1 MFQVVGVKCYLC
13 QCLGTQV
20 FPIPPLTDHCKI
32 GLQHC
37 HALASNTRRPA
48 RALLVE
54 MLQHLWASG
63 SSQTLDYKACKF
75 IPSASKECQQKK
87 SIIYRST
94 GLIQVICE
102 RVVVLVV
109 CDQPLESSVHHCTYD
124 TEVPMA
130 LVAPLLPDNN
140 DIQFRGKAG
149 QTLNKGG
156 HILGEVGNI
165 PTVTI
170 LSLGQSVD

>member
-75 IPSASKECQQKK
+75 IPAASKECQQKK
-87 SIIYRST
+87 SIILQKYGVDTSYLRESGST
-94 GLIQVICE
+94 GC
-102 RVVVLVV
+102 
-109 CDQPLESSVHHCTYD
+109 PLESSVHHCTSD
-124 TEVPMA
+124 MEVPMA
-130 LVAPLLPDNN
+130 LLLPDNN
-140 DIQFRGKAG
+140 DIQFRAKAG

-156 HILGEVGNI
+156 RILGEVGNI

>member
-1 MFQVVGVKCYLC
+1 MQNLFQQLQRSVNRRK
-13 QCLGTQV
+13 V
-20 FPIPPLTDHCKI
+20 F
-32 GLQHC
+32 
-37 HALASNTRRPA
+37 
-48 RALLVE
+48 
-54 MLQHLWASG
+54 
-63 SSQTLDYKACKF
+63 
-75 IPSASKECQQKK
+75 
-87 SIIYRST
+87 YRST

-109 CDQPLESSVHHCTYD
+109 CDQPLESSVHYCTSD

-130 LVAPLLPDNN
+130 LVGPLLPDNN

-149 QTLNKGG
+149 QTLKKGG
-156 HILGEVGNI
+156 HILGEVDNM

>member
-1 MFQVVGVKCYLC
+1 MGYFNRDNYRCF
-13 QCLGTQV
+13 CLFFV
-20 FPIPPLTDHCKI
+20 FLSLLSLAPPLVC
-32 GLQHC
+32 
-37 HALASNTRRPA
+37 
-48 RALLVE
+48 
-54 MLQHLWASG
+54 MLIIII
-63 SSQTLDYKACKF
+63 TCKF
-75 IPSASKECQQKK
+75 IPAASKECQQKK
-87 SIIYRST
+87 SIILQKY

-109 CDQPLESSVHHCTYD
+109 CDQPLESSVHHCTSD

-130 LVAPLLPDNN
+130 LVGPLLTDNN

-156 HILGEVGNI
+156 HILGEVDNM

>member
-1 MFQVVGVKCYLC
+1 MQIYSSSFKGVSTEEEYN
-13 QCLGTQV
+13 
-20 FPIPPLTDHCKI
+20 
-32 GLQHC
+32 LQK
-37 HALASNTRRPA
+37 
-48 RALLVE
+48 
-54 MLQHLWASG
+54 
-63 SSQTLDYKACKF
+63 Y
-75 IPSASKECQQKK
+75 
-87 SIIYRST
+87 

-130 LVAPLLPDNN
+130 LVGPLLPDNN

-170 LSLGQSVD
+170 LSLGLT